1 MRKDLIKNFFNYL
14 QNEGKVRISYGIK
27 HKDPMNIDIFIK
39 NGCIVFQLE
48 DEIGHRMVVDYS
60 YKVIT
65 KTLAF
70 LLKESL
76 KDTTI
81 SYNINVLESPEISN
95 SDKEERYRITS
106 NIYGIFMEMTDF
118 TLTEIQKFKRTK
130 DPMSMKV
137 LNQKTYISKLDIK
150 ADKRLDNLVTML
162 ESTDTNYDTLKD
174 GSLYNFNLSTNY
186 LTNDINDIPKQ
197 R

>member
-14 QNEGKVRISYGIK
+14 QNEGKVLISYGIK
-27 HKDPMNIDIFIK
+27 NNDPMNIDIFIK

-48 DEIGHRMVVDYS
+48 DRKGSRMVVDYS
-60 YKVIT
+60 YKVIA

-76 KDTTI
+76 KDITI
-81 SYNINVLESPEISN
+81 NYNINVSESPVVVDSN
-95 SDKEERYRITS
+95 KERYRIAS
-106 NIYGIFMEMTDF
+106 NVYGIFMEMTDF
-118 TLTEIQKFKRTK
+118 KLTEIQKFKRTK

-137 LNQKTYISKLDIK
+137 LNQKTYMSKLDIK
-150 ADKRLDNLVTML
+150 ADKRFDNLVTML

>member
-1 MRKDLIKNFFNYL
+1 MRRDLIKSFFNYL
-14 QNEGKVRISYGIK
+14 QNEGKVRISYNIK
-27 HKDPMNIDIFIK
+27 GKDSMNIDIFIK

-48 DEIGHRMVVDYS
+48 DSLGPRMVVDYS

-65 KTLAF
+65 KALAF

-81 SYNINVLESPEISN
+81 SYNINVSKNPEVVDSN
-95 SDKEERYRITS
+95 KEERYRIAS

-118 TLTEIQKFKRTK
+118 SLTEIQKFKRTK

-137 LNQKTYISKLDIK
+137 LNQKTYINKLDSK
-150 ADKRLDNLVTML
+150 ADKRFDNLVTML

>member
-1 MRKDLIKNFFNYL
+1 MHKDLIKNFFNYL

-48 DEIGHRMVVDYS
+48 DEIGPRMVVDYS

-81 SYNINVLESPEISN
+81 SYNINVLVSPIVVD
-95 SDKEERYRITS
+95 SDKEERYRIAS

-118 TLTEIQKFKRTK
+118 SLTEIQKFKRTK

-137 LNQKTYISKLDIK
+137 LNQKTYINKLDSK

>member
-1 MRKDLIKNFFNYL
+1 MRKDVIKNFFNYL
-14 QNEGKVRISYGIK
+14 QNEGKVRISYSIK
-27 HKDPMNIDIFIK
+27 SKEPINIDIFIK
-39 NGCIVFQLE
+39 NGYIVFQLE
-48 DEIGHRMVVDYS
+48 DKMGPRMVVDYS
-60 YKVIT
+60 YKVIA

-76 KDTTI
+76 KDITI
-81 SYNINVLESPEISN
+81 NYNINVSKSPEVIASN
-95 SDKEERYRITS
+95 KEERYRIAS

-118 TLTEIQKFKRTK
+118 SLTEIQKFKRTK

-137 LNQKTYISKLDIK
+137 LNQKTYMNKLDSK
-150 ADKRLDNLVTML
+150 ANKRFDNLITML

>member
-1 MRKDLIKNFFNYL
+1 MRKDLIKSFFNYL

-27 HKDPMNIDIFIK
+27 NKDSMNIDIFIK

-48 DEIGHRMVVDYS
+48 DKIGTRMVIDYS
-60 YKVIT
+60 YKVIN

-76 KDTTI
+76 KDETI
-81 SYNINVLESPEISN
+81 SYNIIVSESPEVSDSN
-95 SDKEERYRITS
+95 KDERYRITS

-118 TLTEIQKFKRTK
+118 NLTEIQKFKRTK
-130 DPMSMKV
+130 DPMSMKI
-137 LNQKTYISKLDIK
+137 LNQKTYMNKLDVK
-150 ADKRLDNLVTML
+150 ADKRLDNLVNML

>member
-14 QNEGKVRISYGIK
+14 QNEGKVRISYSIK
-27 HKDPMNIDIFIK
+27 SKDPTNIDIFIK

-48 DEIGHRMVVDYS
+48 DRMGPRMVVDYS

-95 SDKEERYRITS
+95 SDKEERYRVAS

-118 TLTEIQKFKRTK
+118 KLTEIQKFKRTK

-150 ADKRLDNLVTML
+150 ADKRFDNLVTML

-186 LTNDINDIPKQ
+186 LTNDINDMPKQ

>member
-14 QNEGKVRISYGIK
+14 QNEGKVRISYNIK
-27 HKDPMNIDIFIK
+27 GKDSMNIDIFIK

-48 DEIGHRMVVDYS
+48 DSLGPRMVVDYS

-65 KTLAF
+65 KALAF

-81 SYNINVLESPEISN
+81 SYNINVSKNPEVVDSN
-95 SDKEERYRITS
+95 KEERYRIAS

-118 TLTEIQKFKRTK
+118 SLTEIQKFKRTK

-137 LNQKTYISKLDIK
+137 LNQKTYINKLDSK
-150 ADKRLDNLVTML
+150 ADKRFDNLVTML